1 MKKEEMISTN
11 GIMYKIKSFFK
22 NLFKKKEKAIEAEE
36 TISEEKKAFEES
48 IIVKKDEER
57 ERILELQ
64 KRFRE
69 GKLNPED
76 ITEEDI
82 DKLTEL
88 YNEQISE
95 LNKQIEEDTAVIEAS
110 TQNLTNAQDYTVSHT
125 SVPYFVIGGI
135 GLLLLLL
142 ILFRIVKV
150 AKS

>member
-76 ITEEDI
+76 STEEDI

-95 LNKQIEEDTAVIEAS
+95 LNKQIEEDTAVIEKC
-110 TQNLTNAQDYTVSHT
+110 NREIEEYKKKK
-125 SVPYFVIGGI
+125 I
-135 GLLLLLL
+135 
-142 ILFRIVKV
+142 
-150 AKS
+150 